1 MNLKLQHY
9 TSRDPCLSKVL
20 NFIQHGWPNFVKDDN
35 LKPYWHRR
43 TELTSQ
49 NGCILWGNRI
59 IVPLQGRTT
68 VLHELHSGHPG
79 ITRMKTL
86 ARGIVW
92 WPKIDEEIE
101 VMVRSCSSCQSQQ
114 NSPATAPL
122 IPWQWPT
129 CPWSRLHIDFA
140 GSFLGQMWLVVI
152 DAHSK
157 WLEVFPMS
165 STTSIATAQCL
176 REVFARFG
184 LPERSVTDNAPNFV
198 SSEFKYFLKQNG
210 IRHTTSAP
218 YHPAT
223 DGLAERAVRIL
234 KMV

>member
-101 VMVRSCSSCQSQQ
+101 IMVRSCSSCQSQQ
-114 NSPATAPL
+114 NSPT
-122 IPWQWPT
+122 
-129 CPWSRLHIDFA
+129 
-140 GSFLGQMWLVVI
+140 GSNVYMEKT
-152 DAHSK
+152 H
-157 WLEVFPMS
+157 
-165 STTSIATAQCL
+165 
-176 REVFARFG
+176 
-184 LPERSVTDNAPNFV
+184 
-198 SSEFKYFLKQNG
+198 
-210 IRHTTSAP
+210 
-218 YHPAT
+218 
-223 DGLAERAVRIL
+223 
-234 KMV
+234 